1 MYDLAG
7 EVREL
12 EREKTESKI
21 LYFTIKRVFDFIF
34 SLVCLIALSPVF
46 ILIALLIKLDSKGPV
61 FFLHKRVGKNWEP
74 IKLFKFRTMVT
85 NAEELL
91 KTLTIE
97 QQREFKENF
106 KLENDFRITKIGKIL
121 RKTSLDELPQIINIL
136 IGNMS
141 LIGPRPVVTEEL
153 EKYGNNKSE
162 FLSVTPGLTGWW
174 ACSGRSNITYEERI
188 KLELYYVRNCS
199 IKLDIKVFFK
209 TIKSVLKK
217 EGAK

>member
-1 MYDLAG
+1 MYDLVG